1 MRPTAIQVVRE
12 ELRRRAPDFLILEGV
27 VKSVDDVLTVCDV
40 QTKGAWALLRH
51 VKISKPIIGKV
62 QAGDNC
68 LVVLVGQHSYI
79 IATYKPGVLT
89 GLAG

>member
-12 ELRRRAPDFLILEGV
+12 ELKRKAPDFLILEGV
-27 VKSVDDVLTVCDV
+27 VKSVDEVLSVCDV

-51 VKISKPIIGKV
+51 VKISRPIIGKV
-62 QAGDNC
+62 KAGDNS
-68 LVVLVGQHSYI
+68 LVVLVGKHSYI
-79 IATYKPGVLT
+79 IATEKPGVLK